1 MKGIF
6 TLGLATVASAAHLRS
21 SAQMDRVASH
31 AGIAALAE
39 KYDCVTGEGNL
50 EDVLDEIAGKN
61 VLSKAEL
68 EKSCAASFRKYNKEL
83 EAEQDAVEAIRV
95 NARPNA
101 LAAELKKVA
110 DAKATYERLD
120 SEHADTVEN
129 AEALSIRLQN
139 EKDAHEV
146 QYNGAKGEVA
156 VYRAEVA
163 QLVADRATAKGA
175 YEAAME
181 LARITLI
188 NGEKDESDIRDG
200 KTTAANDAKVVD
212 DNTCEVDY
220 KARQD
225 IAAKDLEI
233 VDELISIEADLKSV
247 SDRTVEASTDA
258 ATIKSTKAE
267 TAFLETKRVQVAA
280 KAHAN
285 YNQMLA
291 TKNSE
296 IAEFK
301 AACATSLASYETAIT
316 RAKGVAT
323 TIRDETEG
331 KHNAVY
337 VTEFSAASIEY
348 QTIEDRH
355 TAAVGKATSD
365 EASATQ
371 DAGEKQGDFDTKEGR
386 YNTVKAVVTAERAN
400 ALKKQTGDNAAIET
414 ARVAAEKDANDFF
427 AKTMTESQ
435 DARTQEESACAS
447 AQSDRLAMIA
457 DDNAAIGE
465 ISKLVLK
472 LGRCQGNTLEKTSFV
487 EVATSKATVSK
498 ATMIESMSCGAVQA
512 RLSELRAA
520 SFLETASP
528 ISATTGNLQD
538 FGNRV
543 EQEKKLAKENRE
555 QCDLDAKT
563 AFDNAS
569 TAADNLLA
577 TTVANAKSTAATE
590 TNTVNDTYATTTDR
604 LDGKFA
610 AAYDPYLTAKGLS
623 EAANTLMATNKQT
636 LATATATQAL
646 KVGAAT
652 TVRDNKIQVSTDKE
666 SKGVADDRAEADQI
680 EGDAVAAHRVAV
692 DAETAKCTAENAH
705 LALEQQSLSKVVE
718 RLESLSKHHKGITGD
733 DDSNMLQDIEEMK
746 TAIQTEKDSSE
757 ADRTSCLSTSSTL
770 RETTVSNAN
779 GKYDLE
785 LSILKGANTDSVAA
799 AETEKTAQFD
809 AHKDREETNNDNY
822 ATATTAY
829 EKSITDKENAMADH
843 VTALATQKQEM
854 EQAHAFLIAT
864 KKTAPKQ
871 KQAEID
877 NKMDEARIKEEA
889 ASAAHCSLT
898 NQMEENCE
906 SDRAILKDERET
918 LVLTRTTIQKLVNVR
933 DDKIGWDGDETT
945 TTTQAPTW
953 ERL

>member
-1 MKGIF
+1 MG
-6 TLGLATVASAAHLRS
+6 
-21 SAQMDRVASH
+21 
-31 AGIAALAE
+31 
-39 KYDCVTGEGNL
+39 
-50 EDVLDEIAGKN
+50 
-61 VLSKAEL
+61 
-68 EKSCAASFRKYNKEL
+68 
-83 EAEQDAVEAIRV
+83 
-95 NARPNA
+95 
-101 LAAELKKVA
+101 
-110 DAKATYERLD
+110 
-120 SEHADTVEN
+120 
-129 AEALSIRLQN
+129 
-139 EKDAHEV
+139 
-146 QYNGAKGEVA
+146 
-156 VYRAEVA
+156 
-163 QLVADRATAKGA
+163 
-175 YEAAME
+175 
-181 LARITLI
+181 
-188 NGEKDESDIRDG
+188 
-200 KTTAANDAKVVD
+200 
-212 DNTCEVDY
+212 
-220 KARQD
+220 
-225 IAAKDLEI
+225 
-233 VDELISIEADLKSV
+233 
-247 SDRTVEASTDA
+247 
-258 ATIKSTKAE
+258 
-267 TAFLETKRVQVAA
+267 
-280 KAHAN
+280 
-285 YNQMLA
+285 
-291 TKNSE
+291 
-296 IAEFK
+296 
-301 AACATSLASYETAIT
+301 
-316 RAKGVAT
+316 
-323 TIRDETEG
+323 
-331 KHNAVY
+331 
-337 VTEFSAASIEY
+337 
-348 QTIEDRH
+348 
-355 TAAVGKATSD
+355 
-365 EASATQ
+365 
-371 DAGEKQGDFDTKEGR
+371 
-386 YNTVKAVVTAERAN
+386 
-400 ALKKQTGDNAAIET
+400 
-414 ARVAAEKDANDFF
+414 

-447 AQSDRLAMIA
+447 AQSDRLSMIA

-465 ISKLVLK
+465 ISKLVAK
-472 LGRCQGNTLEKTSFV
+472 LSRCQASFL

-555 QCDLDAKT
+555 QCDHDAKT

-610 AAYDPYLTAKGLS
+610 AAYDPYLTAKGL
-623 EAANTLMATNKQT
+623 
-636 LATATATQAL
+636 
-646 KVGAAT
+646 
-652 TVRDNKIQVSTDKE
+652 
-666 SKGVADDRAEADQI
+666 ADDRAEADQI

-877 NKMDEARIKEEA
+877 NKMDEARIKEET

>member
-1 MKGIF
+1 M
-6 TLGLATVASAAHLRS
+6 S
-21 SAQMDRVASH
+21 
-31 AGIAALAE
+31 
-39 KYDCVTGEGNL
+39 
-50 EDVLDEIAGKN
+50 
-61 VLSKAEL
+61 
-68 EKSCAASFRKYNKEL
+68 NK
-83 EAEQDAVEAIRV
+83 
-95 NARPNA
+95 
-101 LAAELKKVA
+101 K
-110 DAKATYERLD
+110 
-120 SEHADTVEN
+120 
-129 AEALSIRLQN
+129 
-139 EKDAHEV
+139 
-146 QYNGAKGEVA
+146 
-156 VYRAEVA
+156 
-163 QLVADRATAKGA
+163 
-175 YEAAME
+175 
-181 LARITLI
+181 
-188 NGEKDESDIRDG
+188 
-200 KTTAANDAKVVD
+200 
-212 DNTCEVDY
+212 
-220 KARQD
+220 
-225 IAAKDLEI
+225 
-233 VDELISIEADLKSV
+233 
-247 SDRTVEASTDA
+247 
-258 ATIKSTKAE
+258 
-267 TAFLETKRVQVAA
+267 
-280 KAHAN
+280 
-285 YNQMLA
+285 
-291 TKNSE
+291 
-296 IAEFK
+296 
-301 AACATSLASYETAIT
+301 
-316 RAKGVAT
+316 
-323 TIRDETEG
+323 
-331 KHNAVY
+331 
-337 VTEFSAASIEY
+337 
-348 QTIEDRH
+348 
-355 TAAVGKATSD
+355 
-365 EASATQ
+365 
-371 DAGEKQGDFDTKEGR
+371 
-386 YNTVKAVVTAERAN
+386 
-400 ALKKQTGDNAAIET
+400 
-414 ARVAAEKDANDFF
+414 
-427 AKTMTESQ
+427 
-435 DARTQEESACAS
+435 
-447 AQSDRLAMIA
+447 
-457 DDNAAIGE
+457 
-465 ISKLVLK
+465 
-472 LGRCQGNTLEKTSFV
+472 
-487 EVATSKATVSK
+487 
-498 ATMIESMSCGAVQA
+498 
-512 RLSELRAA
+512 
-520 SFLETASP
+520 
-528 ISATTGNLQD
+528 
-538 FGNRV
+538 
-543 EQEKKLAKENRE
+543 KKLAKENRE
-555 QCDLDAKT
+555 QCDHDAKT